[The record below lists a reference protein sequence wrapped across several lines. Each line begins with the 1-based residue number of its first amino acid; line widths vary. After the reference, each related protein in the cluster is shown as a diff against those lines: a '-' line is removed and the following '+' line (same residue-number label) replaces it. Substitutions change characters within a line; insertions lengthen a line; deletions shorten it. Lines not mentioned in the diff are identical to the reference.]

1 VSVSSGN
8 GLRLPGVF
16 TAAAPIALGPALPL
30 KVQGLRDCVTNYANG
45 LDHVLPGL
53 GHALRRHPLHVKKVD
68 DQRGLVLGAGVG
80 TTATRALNEALK
92 LLGLNSKHYLEV
104 GSWTL
109 ELVQA
114 LGGTEPH
121 GPMMLDPYSVED
133 ARQCL
138 NALRQFDFTSLP
150 GHIDAILDQP
160 VPELFLDLFLS
171 FPKAKVIL
179 TTRPAKDW
187 VASRTSKYRL
197 NNGTLLPIQEP
208 CGLTLP
214 VALPLLGRHGLATVF
229 ELHNN
234 LVRCVVPKERIFE
247 IDVFTKSQD
256 GLMRQLAEFLG
267 LLVWQPN

>member
-1 VSVSSGN
+1 MT
-8 GLRLPGVF
+8 L
-16 TAAAPIALGPALPL
+16 APLLPL
-30 KVQGLRDCVTNYANG
+30 KPGGLRDCVTSYANG

-53 GHALRRHPLHVKKVD
+53 GHAVRRHPLSVKKVAE
-68 DQRGLVLGAGVG
+68 QRDLVLGAGVG
-80 TTATRALNEALK
+80 TTATRALNRALQ

-104 GSWTL
+104 GSWTW
-109 ELVQA
+109 ELVKA

-121 GPMMLDPYSVED
+121 GPMDLDPYSVED
-133 ARQCL
+133 ARHCL
-138 NALRQFDFTSLP
+138 DGLRQFDFTSLP
-150 GHIDAILDQP
+150 DEIDAILDQP

-179 TTRPAKDW
+179 TTRPAQDW
-187 VASRTSKYRL
+187 VTSRTSKYRL

-229 ELHNN
+229 ELHNS

-256 GLMRQLAEFLG
+256 GLMHQLAGFLD
-267 LLVWQPN
+267 LLVWLPK